1 MMMDKRLLGMVPDSK
16 KFIAGNVAC
25 QWISMV
31 ANAALVFTLG
41 WLLGQLLEGR
51 PSPLCGRNCPGCS
64 GGAVVCPAGRRPH
77 EPFGLPAG
85 EIHPA
90 PGSI

>member
-31 ANAALVFTLG
+31 ANAALAIPASPLREELP
-41 WLLGQLLEGR
+41 WLLWW
-51 PSPLCGRNCPGCS
+51 CG
-64 GGAVVCPAGRRPH
+64 
-77 EPFGLPAG
+77 GLPCG
-85 EIHPA
+85 PPPA
-90 PGSI
+90 

>member
-31 ANAALVFTLG
+31 ANARS
-41 WLLGQLLEGR
+41 E
-51 PSPLCGRNCPGCS
+51 S
-64 GGAVVCPAGRRPH
+64 VV
-77 EPFGLPAG
+77 
-85 EIHPA
+85 
-90 PGSI
+90 